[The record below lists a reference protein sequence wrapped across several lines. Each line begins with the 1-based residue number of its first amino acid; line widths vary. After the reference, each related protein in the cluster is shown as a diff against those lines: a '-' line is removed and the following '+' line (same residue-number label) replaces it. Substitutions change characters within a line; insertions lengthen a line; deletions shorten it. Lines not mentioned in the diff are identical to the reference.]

1 MNKYSKRALKTTATV
16 GMSLAMVLS
25 AVTPAMAAVAPEVC
39 VTANLNVANDLILAI
54 KTDLK
59 TADKKISNISYDD
72 ATTIT
77 WTATSAILESFDT
90 TGKSLEDVLAATT
103 KTANT
108 GKNVANLL
116 AALADCGNDTTAS
129 KDAKTLTGHKDDD
142 DRLTLAE
149 KATAIDTAIAF
160 LEDQFAEGAD
170 LDGVDLDKNEYDTV
184 LPEYQAL
191 VNYYADYK
199 NNIAKDT
206 KDANQDIYD
215 ELFGAME
222 TAVNDYEDSYL
233 GDFVDDYVKALKA
246 EEVITGKTVADLVDK
261 DAAFERS
268 NLSDL
273 EDFIKDVKGDDIT
286 ALSKLLKYSKVEDDT
301 DVAEYMDRLEEMVEE
316 IKDINV
322 LLKSTNA
329 DTKDYKK
336 VATKVSTLAAAAK
349 DYDDSDDAKLTAY
362 DKAFNAFRGEDAEKV
377 KTYVEN
383 VVEEF
388 FEIETITRTN
398 GNISLRI
405 KDTGL
410 ARYLSTSDKT
420 TVMSTNLET
429 LLLTNLDKANEE
441 SVYVALVGATSEAE
455 KLIKAVTT
463 DVEGLTLSS
472 KMTDKDAAKI
482 IAAKKAL
489 AELTATGNP
498 YNLTAKELRN
508 VKSNADLIEALYIKL
523 ILNGDVTEVPT
534 GWVDKG
540 NGNWDFFDN
549 DGKAVTKWVAAGS
562 NWYYVKGGNMLRNS
576 WVAQDATGA
585 KWFYVD
591 NAGKMVANTTID
603 GFVIDANG
611 IWTK

>member
-39 VTANLNVANDLILAI
+39 VTANLSAANDLILAI

-72 ATTIT
+72 TTIT
-77 WTATSAILESFDT
+77 WTATNAILEGFDT
-90 TGKSLEDVLAATT
+90 AGKSLKDVLAATT
-103 KTANT
+103 KSSST

-142 DRLTLAE
+142 ARLTLDE
-149 KATAIDTAIAF
+149 KAGAIDTAITF

-170 LDGVDLDKNEYDTV
+170 LDGVDLDKDEYDTV
-184 LPEYQAL
+184 LPKYQIL

-206 KDANQDIYD
+206 KDTNQDIYD

-336 VATKVSTLAAAAK
+336 VAGKVSTLAAAAK
-349 DYDDSDDAKLTAY
+349 DYDDSDDDKLTAY
-362 DKAFNAFRGEDAEKV
+362 DKAFNAFRGEDADKV

-489 AELTATGNP
+489 AELTASGNP

-585 KWFYVD
+585 KWYYVD